1 MECKKCL
8 YFNRIRKKEGMA
20 VCERH
25 SIPVAG
31 DSVGCLEHVYC
42 DNPEKDWENK
52 NLILLRL
59 HQLLVTT
66 RAGSDIKGMILVR
79 DPDHVLI
86 GWENGTIQEISVE
99 AESGLQIIK
108 DVLKA
113 IS

>member
-25 SIPVAG
+25 SISVAG
-31 DSVGCLEHVYC
+31 DSAGCLDHIYC
-42 DNPEKDWENK
+42 DNPDKDWENK
-52 NLILLRL
+52 ELILFRL

-66 RAGSDIKGMILVR
+66 RAGSDIRDLILER
-79 DPDHVLI
+79 DPDQVLI
-86 GWENGTIQEISVE
+86 KWENGTIQKINVE